1 MNKFENHQSTGS
13 SPKSFPDIL
22 TPSPSLLPS
31 PKAGHRKGVPE
42 SSQAC
47 AQGEMYAQ
55 ISTLRDLSKSHV
67 EGALVEKYGRRSSYE
82 KW

>member
-42 SSQAC
+42 SSHSVCTGRDVCTDFHLERPFQKPC
-47 AQGEMYAQ
+47 GRCTGGEIWQ
-55 ISTLRDLSKSHV
+55 KKLL
-67 EGALVEKYGRRSSYE
+67 
-82 KW
+82 